1 MTKTVMQPEISL
13 VMTVYN
19 RERFLGESIESVLTQ
34 TRPDFEL
41 VIWDDGST
49 DCSLDIARGYA
60 KKDNRIRLNEAEH
73 KGRVSSLISAIAE
86 SSAPYLGWADSD
98 DLLAPTA
105 IEETSAVLAA
115 HHEVGLVYTDYI
127 VIDEDGKAK
136 GYGRRCRIPYS
147 KERLLLDLM
156 TFHFRLI
163 RRSVFDQAGGI
174 NSSFEMAM
182 DYDLC
187 LRLSEVT
194 EVRHIRK
201 PLYRYRNHQA
211 SLSNSRRVEQM
222 HYAKRAISEALER
235 RGLADQF
242 EVDLQV
248 RGRFSLKRRQH
259 DG

>member
-1 MTKTVMQPEISL
+1 MQPELSL

-19 RERFLGESIESVLTQ
+19 RERFLAESIESVLAQ
-34 TRPDFEL
+34 TKPDFEL

-49 DCSLDIARGYA
+49 DGSLDIARGYA
-60 KKDNRIRLNEAEH
+60 KKDDRIKLIEAEH
-73 KGRVSSLISAIAE
+73 KGRVSSLVSAIAE
-86 SSAPYLGWADSD
+86 SSAPYLGWVDSD

-105 IEETSAVLAA
+105 LEKTSAVLAA
-115 HHEVGLVYTDYI
+115 HPEVGLVYTDYI
-127 VIDEDGKAK
+127 VIDEDGRAK

-174 NSSFEMAM
+174 NPLFELAM

-194 EVRHIRK
+194 QVRHIRK
-201 PLYRYRNHQA
+201 PLYRYRDHQE
-211 SLSNSRRVEQM
+211 SLSSSRRVEQM
-222 HYAKRAISEALER
+222 YCAKRAISEALER
-235 RGLADQF
+235 RGLSDQF
-242 EVDLQV
+242 EVDLQI
-248 RGRFSLKRRQH
+248 RGRFSLKRRYSN
-259 DG
+259 G